1 MKSGASQIKVLS
13 DKYEKSKEV
22 IIKING
28 YLQNK
33 VDAMIMILKH
43 LESYKFGTSYKKQD
57 DRERSN
63 SRKRSP
69 KRRKSRSRSYDRKKR
84 SASPLRRHR

>member
-1 MKSGASQIKVLS
+1 LS

-43 LESYKFGTSYKKQD
+43 LESYKFVTSDKK
-57 DRERSN
+57 
-63 SRKRSP
+63 
-69 KRRKSRSRSYDRKKR
+69 
-84 SASPLRRHR
+84 

>member
-43 LESYKFGTSYKKQD
+43 L
-57 DRERSN
+57 
-63 SRKRSP
+63 
-69 KRRKSRSRSYDRKKR
+69 
-84 SASPLRRHR
+84 